1 MFGQPILEDILEDTV
16 QTIIVNKNVHRVPVL
31 LKILVY
37 YYCVRTR
44 LVLPVVSTLFN
55 DYALHN

>member
-16 QTIIVNKNVHRVPVL
+16 QTIIVIHRVPVL